1 MKFLADENV
10 PQELIDVLLQNH
22 IDILSVRPTHS
33 GISDEEV
40 VILSNT
46 EKRTI
51 ISFDKDFGK
60 LIFQKGIKPKEGII
74 LIRDNPVN
82 PKLIAETLI
91 KFFEQALAEHFKN
104 SIIVIEKVFLK
115 RREF

>member
-10 PQELIDVLLQNH
+10 PQELVDILLQNH
-22 IDILSVRPTHS
+22 IDIISVRPAYS

-40 VILSNT
+40 VNLSNT

-60 LIFQKGIKPKEGII
+60 LIFQEGIKPKDGII
-74 LIRDNPVN
+74 FIRDNPVD
-82 PKLIAETLI
+82 PKSIADTLI
-91 KFFEQALAEHFKN
+91 KFFEHSLIEHFEN
-104 SIIVIEKVFLK
+104 SIIVMEKVFIK
-115 RREF
+115 RRKF